1 MAGITQEAA
10 EKILE
15 ADFTNIVRKVRDGKT
30 LTSTERARV
39 QARAAGSSA
48 TLTEAKTIV
57 ELASALGVTRRTLS
71 NWRKMK
77 GAPEPNP
84 NGSHNVSAWR
94 DFVQANELKGHV
106 DGGGAETEAL
116 KASKLLAEVEERE
129 LKVAVKKGE
138 YILLEDVRKG
148 WHTLVGKAIA
158 LLRAKFENELPPI
171 LSGLDAQGI
180 REENSKAI
188 DEVCRLLHTSKS
200 GLTS

>member
-116 KASKLLAEVEERE
+116 KARKLLAEVEERE

-158 LLRAKFENELPPI
+158 LLRAKFENELPRAGCPRHPGGEQQ
-171 LSGLDAQGI
+171 SD
-180 REENSKAI
+180 R
-188 DEVCRLLHTSKS
+188 
-200 GLTS
+200 

>member
-94 DFVQANELKGHV
+94 DFVQA
-106 DGGGAETEAL
+106 
-116 KASKLLAEVEERE
+116 
-129 LKVAVKKGE
+129 
-138 YILLEDVRKG
+138 I
-148 WHTLVGKAIA
+148 
-158 LLRAKFENELPPI
+158 PP
-171 LSGLDAQGI
+171 
-180 REENSKAI
+180 
-188 DEVCRLLHTSKS
+188 
-200 GLTS
+200 

>member
-1 MAGITQEAA
+1 M
-10 EKILE
+10 L
-15 ADFTNIVRKVRDGKT
+15 FR
-30 LTSTERARV
+30 S
-39 QARAAGSSA
+39 
-48 TLTEAKTIV
+48 EAKTIV

-116 KASKLLAEVEERE
+116 KARKLLAEVEERE

>member
-84 NGSHNVSAWR
+84 NGSHNVSA
-94 DFVQANELKGHV
+94 NELKGHV

-116 KASKLLAEVEERE
+116 KARKLLAEVEERE

>member
-1 MAGITQEAA
+1 MPLSQPYYRSG
-10 EKILE
+10 
-15 ADFTNIVRKVRDGKT
+15 RK
-30 LTSTERARV
+30 
-39 QARAAGSSA
+39 
-48 TLTEAKTIV
+48 
-57 ELASALGVTRRTLS
+57 LGTYGQHT
-71 NWRKMK
+71 
-77 GAPEPNP
+77 
-84 NGSHNVSAWR
+84 
-94 DFVQANELKGHV
+94 F
-106 DGGGAETEAL
+106 L
-116 KASKLLAEVEERE
+116 KARKLLAEVEERE

>member
-116 KASKLLAEVEERE
+116 RGAR
-129 LKVAVKKGE
+129 
-138 YILLEDVRKG
+138 
-148 WHTLVGKAIA
+148 
-158 LLRAKFENELPPI
+158 
-171 LSGLDAQGI
+171 AQGG
-180 REENSKAI
+180 REEGRIHPPRRRA
-188 DEVCRLLHTSKS
+188 E
-200 GLTS
+200 GLAYAGRQSHCAAACQVRERAATHPQRAGCPRHPGGEQQSDR

>member
-48 TLTEAKTIV
+48 TLTEAKTVV

-94 DFVQANELKGHV
+94 DFVQANDLKGSV
-106 DGGGAETEAL
+106 DGGGSQTEAL
-116 KASKLLAEVEERE
+116 KARKLLAEVEERE

-180 REENSKAI
+180 RQENCKAI
-188 DEVCRLLHTSKS
+188 DEVCRLLHTSNS